1 MKTQHWL
8 VKQEP
13 EDYSWSDFA
22 RDGRTEWT
30 GVRNYQA
37 RNNLNDMK
45 RGDAVLFYHSG
56 GDKAVVGLASVE
68 RSAYPDHT
76 SDEPGWI
83 AVTLKPVRAL
93 ARPVTL
99 AQIKADPA
107 FKDFVLVRNSR
118 LSVMPV
124 SAKEFARILELAGG

>member
-1 MKTQHWL
+1 MTTQYWL

-13 EDYSWSDFA
+13 EDYSWTDFVSE
-22 RDGRTEWT
+22 GRSEWT

-37 RNNLNDMK
+37 RNNLNGMK
-45 RGDAVLFYHSG
+45 RGDTVLFYHSG
-56 GDKAVVGLASVE
+56 DEKAVVGLASVD
-68 RSAYPDHT
+68 RPAYPDPT
-76 SDEPGWI
+76 ANEPGWV
-83 AVTLKPVRAL
+83 AVTLKPKRPL

-124 SAKEFARILELAGG
+124 SAKEFARILDLSGD

>member
-1 MKTQHWL
+1 MTTQYWL

-13 EDYSWSDFA
+13 EDYSWSDFS

-37 RNNLNDMK
+37 RNNLNGMK
-45 RGDAVLFYHSG
+45 RGDHVLFYHSG
-56 GDKAVVGLASVE
+56 ADKAIVGLATVDKP
-68 RSAYPDHT
+68 AYPDPT
-76 SDEPGWI
+76 ADEPGWV
-83 AVTLKPVRAL
+83 AVILKPLRPL

-99 AQIKADPA
+99 AQIKSDSA

-124 SAKEFARILELAGG
+124 SAKEFVRILELAGG